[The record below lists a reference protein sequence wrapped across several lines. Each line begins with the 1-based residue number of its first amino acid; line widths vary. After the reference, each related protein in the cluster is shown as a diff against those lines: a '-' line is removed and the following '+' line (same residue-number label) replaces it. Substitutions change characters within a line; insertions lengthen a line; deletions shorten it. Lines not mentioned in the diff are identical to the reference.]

1 MSASREEMSAVLA
14 LVGVAL
20 MAAGFW
26 LILKKP
32 DSGEDSSPWGEI
44 IGGNCVLSAG
54 SLFVLQLVFVFLR

>member
-1 MSASREEMSAVLA
+1 MSASREEMSVVLA

-32 DSGEDSSPWGEI
+32 DNSEGSNFWWEI
-44 IGGNCVLSAG
+44 VGGIFLLITG
-54 SLFVLQLVFVFLR
+54 GLFVLQVFFVFLR

>member
-1 MSASREEMSAVLA
+1 MSASREEMSVVLA

-32 DSGEDSSPWGEI
+32 DSCEDSSPWGEI
-44 IGGNCVLSAG
+44 IGGI
-54 SLFVLQLVFVFLR
+54 

>member
-1 MSASREEMSAVLA
+1 MSASREEMSVVLA

-44 IGGNCVLSAG
+44 IGGIWVLSAG
-54 SLFVLQLVFVFLR
+54 SLFVLQMFFVFLR